1 METFVWSDGMSRRE
15 TTAIWHWDNT
25 VFQSEDA
32 RLSLADKHGVASQ
45 PESDNSVM
53 IGAASAVAGFAV
65 TMFALTRFGKAAR
78 AARNDNEFMRA

>member
-1 METFVWSDGMSRRE
+1 METGVWSAAWPKRE
-15 TTAIWHWDNT
+15 TTAIWHWGNT

-32 RLSLADKHGVASQ
+32 RLSLADKHGAASQ

-53 IGAASAVAGFAV
+53 IGAASAVTGFAV

-78 AARNDNEFMRA
+78 AARTDNEFMRA